1 MARDFRFLHTA
12 IRRHALP
19 ADASAAGLPPEAAA
33 ALQDQLRH
41 GRRAGLRHRLRVG
54 AWQLLILAVLLGAWE
69 GLTRIPWFVQNT
81 LFDPFFISQP
91 SRVALRLW
99 QWLQPGPRSV
109 WPHLWLT
116 LEATLLGLLAGVG
129 SGFAVG
135 LALSR
140 SRMLSEVCN
149 PFIVAF
155 NSMPRIAFVPLITM
169 FFGLGLAS
177 KVVTSWFVVFF
188 LVFFNTYKGGR
199 SVERELV
206 DFCRTLGGSPRQ
218 ILWRVRIPTAAAWT
232 FAALP
237 NAISFALIG
246 VVLAEFVGS
255 TTGMGYLM
263 ITALATL
270 NATDMFA
277 AVTLL
282 SVVGIVL
289 VYAVTWL
296 ERRLLHW
303 APEFRDA

>member
-1 MARDFRFLHTA
+1 MTTSYS
-12 IRRHALP
+12 
-19 ADASAAGLPPEAAA
+19 ADS
-33 ALQDQLRH
+33 LQDQLRLD
-41 GRRAGLRHRLRVG
+41 RRASIARRLRITL
-54 AWQLLILAVLLGAWE
+54 WQVLILAVILGSWE
-69 GLTRIPWFVQNT
+69 ILTRIPWFAQNT

-91 SRVALRLW
+91 SRVAVRLW
-99 QWLQPGPRSV
+99 EWLQPGPRSV

-116 LEATLLGLLAGVG
+116 LQATMVGLLVGVG
-129 SGFAVG
+129 SRF
-135 LALSR
+135 LAD
-140 SRMLSEVCN
+140 VFN

-199 SVERELV
+199 AVERELV

-282 SVVGIVL
+282 SIVGIAL
-289 VYAVTWL
+289 VYCVTWL

-303 APEFRDA
+303 APEFRE